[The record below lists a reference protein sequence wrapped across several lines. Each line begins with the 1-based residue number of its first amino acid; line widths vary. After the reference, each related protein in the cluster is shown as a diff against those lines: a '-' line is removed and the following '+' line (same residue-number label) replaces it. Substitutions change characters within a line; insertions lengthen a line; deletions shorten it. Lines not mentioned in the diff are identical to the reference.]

1 MIRVYLSAALSDVES
16 LGAGQAVT
24 VRAFTPASD
33 DEESEFAAFNE
44 AAQHGVVV
52 IAADVE
58 AEGGPVTIDDVA
70 SFHLDLDGS
79 GDLAWFAT
87 QELDAVLLALRSTAS
102 PPDERSG
109 TN

>member
-1 MIRVYLSAALSDVES
+1 MIRVYLAATLSDVES
-16 LGAGQAVT
+16 LAAGQAVT

-33 DEESEFAAFNE
+33 DEEGEFAAFGE
-44 AAQHGVVV
+44 AAQYGVVV

-58 AEGGPVTIDDVA
+58 GDGGPVTIDDVA

-87 QELDAVLLALRSTAS
+87 QEVDAVLLALRSTAS
-102 PPDERSG
+102 PPDELSG
-109 TN
+109 PN